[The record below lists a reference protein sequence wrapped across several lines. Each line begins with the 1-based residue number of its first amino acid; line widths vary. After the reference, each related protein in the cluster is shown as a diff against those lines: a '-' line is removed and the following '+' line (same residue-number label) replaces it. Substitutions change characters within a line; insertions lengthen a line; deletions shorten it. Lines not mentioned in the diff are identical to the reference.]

1 MVTSWLVALY
11 GTKLHTGLV
20 AGRLGHVL
28 HRRVTTGE
36 VMSIS
41 TSDANTFGAT
51 LEATGRALGALLTFG
66 GVVVLMYTSTPEL
79 ATLVLVVSPLM
90 LAASTPALLPLNA
103 AQLAERT
110 QNSRLTS
117 LATDIVAGLRILRG
131 ISNEQTFETNYAR
144 HIEDRKSV
152 V

>member
-1 MVTSWLVALY
+1 MFYYKRSFFKVRTKISSNNNLVALY

-66 GVVVLMYTSTPEL
+66 GVVVLMYTSAPEL
-79 ATLVLVVSPLM
+79 ATLVLV
-90 LAASTPALLPLNA
+90 
-103 AQLAERT
+103 QLWV
-110 QNSRLTS
+110 RLDVFVMSNFLS
-117 LATDIVAGLRILRG
+117 LVELT
-131 ISNEQTFETNYAR
+131 
-144 HIEDRKSV
+144 K
-152 V
+152 

>member
-1 MVTSWLVALY
+1 
-11 GTKLHTGLV
+11 
-20 AGRLGHVL
+20 
-28 HRRVTTGE
+28 
-36 VMSIS
+36 MSIS

-66 GVVVLMYTSTPEL
+66 GVVVLMYTSAPEL

-117 LATDIVAGLRILRG
+117 LATDIPGRVPDLEVEAAAGENGGEVQLPV
-131 ISNEQTFETNYAR
+131 EETLGLS
-144 HIEDRKSV
+144 HIPDDGEPLVLQIGRAHV
-152 V
+152 